1 MNNFFYTWTAQQHAH
16 PLHISDAEGDEYITD
31 DGSRIYDF
39 ISTSFQASF
48 GHSNPLIIQ
57 KITRQLNQMP
67 ICSPKAVFP
76 LKSAVSRGL
85 IELLGFDR
93 GKMFFT
99 VSGAEAVENALKIA
113 RHRTGRP
120 IILSRQQSYHGA
132 SLGAMS
138 VSGDWRSDHH
148 LTFDQ
153 GTRRIPEPYDDPT
166 AAGVRQVIQD
176 VGAENIAAVIV
187 ETISGTNGVV
197 IPGQEWVQ
205 SLRKICTEH
214 QILLI
219 MDEVLTGFYRC
230 QRVFA
235 FQQFQVAPDMVC
247 MSKAISG
254 GYVPFGAVW
263 VDQPI
268 ADFYQDNVLANG
280 LTSYA
285 HPLGLAASAAV
296 IQQIVKPEFVEH
308 LRQLEIVFRDQ
319 IGQLGRRFTV
329 SASRVNGMLA
339 AIEFADRQLPD
350 WKFWVQRGLYL
361 YTKGNMMILAP
372 PLTTQ
377 AERLERAFS
386 DLADGLQH

>member
-1 MNNFFYTWTAQQHAH
+1 MNNFFYTWTAQQQAH
-16 PLHISDAEGDEYITD
+16 PLNISAAEGDEYITD

-39 ISTSFQASF
+39 ISTSFQASL

-67 ICSPKAVFP
+67 ICSPKAAFP

-93 GKMFFT
+93 GKIFFT

-120 IILSRQQSYHGA
+120 IILSRQKSYHGA

-153 GTRRIPEPYDDPT
+153 GTRRIPEPHDDPT

-230 QRVFA
+230 QRAFA

-319 IGQLGRRFTV
+319 IGQLCRRFTV
-329 SASRVNGMLA
+329 SASRANGMLA

-377 AERLERAFS
+377 ADRLERAFT